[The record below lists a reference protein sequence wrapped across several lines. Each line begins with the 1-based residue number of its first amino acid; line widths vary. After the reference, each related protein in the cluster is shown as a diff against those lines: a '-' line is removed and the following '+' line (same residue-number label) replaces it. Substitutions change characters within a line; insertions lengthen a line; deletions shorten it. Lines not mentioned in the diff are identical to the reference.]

1 MLVSADIRFVN
12 LGIELDKVGKSIS
25 VFGIDIAFYG
35 IIIGLAMFCGI
46 CVACKEAEKTNQ
58 NPEVY
63 LDFALYALVGALIG
77 ARVYYVIF
85 QWEYYKK
92 HLDEIIQIRN
102 GGLAIYGGIL
112 MAVVIGII
120 YSKWKKKSLLLLLD
134 TAVSGLALGQAI
146 GRWGNF
152 FNREAYGGYTDGL
165 FAMQIPLEDAG
176 QTIPKHITNHMVE
189 VDGLS
194 YIQVH
199 PTFLYES
206 LWNLVLF
213 LALICFRKYKKFE
226 GERIFWYLAG
236 YGIGRAWIEGLRA
249 DQLKLGTVAV
259 SQVLSI
265 ILAVFAIGVIVVMR
279 YRISQKKVSKEKI

>member
-120 YSKWKKKSLLLLLD
+120 YSKWKRKSLLLLLD

-176 QTIPKHITNHMVE
+176 QTIPKHITDHMVE

-279 YRISQKKVSKEKI
+279 YRMSQKKVATEKI